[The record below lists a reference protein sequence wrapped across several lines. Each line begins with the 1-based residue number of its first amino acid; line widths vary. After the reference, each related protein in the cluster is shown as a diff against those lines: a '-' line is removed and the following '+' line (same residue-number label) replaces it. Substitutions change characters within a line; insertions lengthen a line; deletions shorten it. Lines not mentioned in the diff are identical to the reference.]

1 VFSRLPPEETA
12 LTIVVSWA
20 IKETGDIT
28 PNKNISKPIV
38 ETIQYLKE
46 IYSFSEKDHS
56 DHD

>member
-46 IYSFSEKDHS
+46 NT
-56 DHD
+56 